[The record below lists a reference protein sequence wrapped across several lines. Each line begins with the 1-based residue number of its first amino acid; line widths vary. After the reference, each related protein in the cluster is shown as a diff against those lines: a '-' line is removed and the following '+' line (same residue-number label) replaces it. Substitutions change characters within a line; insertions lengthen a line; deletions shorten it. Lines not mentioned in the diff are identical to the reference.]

1 MRGRSVKSMSKK
13 EADTSGDHACRK
25 ENTPMPTIGTSSIE
39 SIVVNGQAFPAL
51 GATTLQN
58 EASALGAHAFTK
70 SVRLGALPVVGL
82 VGSFHR
88 SGTSRKCHG
97 GTDCRSQVE
106 VSKESVS
113 PSVKSAEGGVRETKR
128 EEYATARRSSSRSFV
143 SGERK
148 NRKEAAFLAVRFEF
162 KSSVTWSRPARARVG
177 AADRWSVFARP

>member
-1 MRGRSVKSMSKK
+1 MRSISVKSMSKK
-13 EADTSGDHACRK
+13 SRHVPGPCLPKGKYAHADHRHVV
-25 ENTPMPTIGTSSIE
+25 E

-51 GATTLQN
+51 GATALQN

-70 SVRLGALPVVGL
+70 SVRLGAFPVVGL

-106 VSKESVS
+106 VSKESMS
-113 PSVKSAEGGVRETKR
+113 PSVKSAKRGVRETKR

-143 SGERK
+143 SSERK
-148 NRKEAAFLAVRFEF
+148 NRKEATFLAVRFEF
-162 KSSVTWSRPARARVG
+162 
-177 AADRWSVFARP
+177 